1 MALSQSYLMNDH
13 CERPK
18 GRGNHMIKKGDVY
31 INDAYG
37 KTGVSIDVDVD
48 AGVGSIDLILK

>member
-1 MALSQSYLMNDH
+1 MNDH